1 MVNRRSRPRLPARPK
16 LSSTSLARSW
26 LGQFRTIDQIAAAR
40 LIDAL
45 LLLNDDDVAAA
56 IRSELRKLALSRS
69 GKRRKVA
76 LYTEREIA
84 ESVMFQ
90 SKRLPGRDGKVRLR
104 AFGDRGPAAVKPV
117 RGRARVGSE
126 GWTAFLISQAQ
137 ERSPGIYLNHPGPDR
152 IRRNKASLI
161 VIVTDF
167 IGSGG
172 RIAAMLDK
180 FLAVPSV
187 RAWRS
192 NKWIEFAVVAAAG
205 TRAGI
210 QSVRQHRAKPTVLV
224 THVVASLATSPDR
237 GLAETWRRLTHR
249 YGPPQAR
256 GAGPEGYKDG
266 GALVAFSYRT
276 PNNTPLLLHKGDR
289 SWRPLFQGPPD
300 DDLRLAFG
308 LPPLKERAEAAA
320 EATGHEL
327 APDLSAE
334 EQRMIVVLRSIRGR
348 WRLGQEIGIAERTG
362 LTVPDVVQSKNLAE
376 AAGLLTTTGHLTDD
390 GQRLVRAGTTM
401 EENRPD
407 IPTRMEPYYPLALR
421 TPR

>member
-1 MVNRRSRPRLPARPK
+1 MVSRRSRPDLPSRPN

-26 LGQFRTIDQIAAAR
+26 LGQFRTTDQITAAQ

-76 LYTEREIA
+76 LYTEREVA

-90 SKRLPGRDGKVRLR
+90 SKRMPGRDGTLRYR
-104 AFGDRGPAAVKPV
+104 AFGDQGPAAVKPV

-152 IRRNKASLI
+152 IRRNKAGLI

-172 RIAAMLDK
+172 RIASMLDK

-192 NKWIEFAVVAAAG
+192 NRWIEFAVVAAAG
-205 TRAGI
+205 TRHGI
-210 QSVRQHRAKPTVLV
+210 QSVLQHRAKPTVLV
-224 THVVASLATSPDR
+224 THVVTSLATFPER
-237 GLAETWRRLTHR
+237 TLAEAWRRLTRH
-249 YGPPQAR
+249 YGPLEAR
-256 GAGPEGYKDG
+256 GAGPEGYQDG

-276 PNNTPLLLHKGDR
+276 PNNTPLLLHQGDR

-300 DDLRLAFG
+300 DDVRLAFG

-320 EATGHEL
+320 EATGYEL

-348 WRLGQEIGIAERTG
+348 WRLGQDIAIAERTG
-362 LTVPDVVQSKNLAE
+362 LTVPDVAQAKDLAE
-376 AAGLLTTTGHLTDD
+376 AAGLLTTRGRLTDD
-390 GQRLVRAGTTM
+390 GQRLVRAGTTI
-401 EENRPD
+401 EESRPA
-407 IPTRMEPYYPLALR
+407 IPTRTEPYYPMVLR